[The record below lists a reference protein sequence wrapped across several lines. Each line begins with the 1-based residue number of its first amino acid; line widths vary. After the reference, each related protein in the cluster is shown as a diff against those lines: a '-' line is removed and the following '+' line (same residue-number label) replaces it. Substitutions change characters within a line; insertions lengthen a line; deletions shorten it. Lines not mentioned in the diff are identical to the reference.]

1 MSCCACLKIQVLA
14 PIENVPAS
22 MLEGGKMF
30 LDITRQDE
38 LEFSRALS
46 ELSEIGNIKD
56 EAALSISLPYSEK
69 NKRIADFVRNHN
81 LVGNTRAPLAVLVQE
96 GATVHQLNYLT
107 FTGSDDTAQKFEA
120 QLERGPGHWL
130 HDANRLLLKDIPFDE
145 FELVFDKLYQNWQDQ
160 HEYEDNVGYYWP
172 LVNYGAWLTKDT
184 ILPEDMRPWF
194 HLLAL
199 LEKGFCEIGWKFRSS
214 FFETS
219 FGRRL
224 ICYLLAENLLEVPE
238 ILALKKF
245 RATAQQFVVGIDP
258 SGSGNTV
265 IFGTE
270 EYDPGSNYNPAT
282 GVFTST
288 GVFNFSVGVEYAH
301 DGPPG
306 PVTIYIVKEPLTGS
320 DEVLAEFRIG
330 TDAPQFLQ
338 TNTVTIQAE
347 NVTLAIGDKV
357 SVRAVAFTEL
367 IVTGYF
373 QGQAVKAYLDRGM
386 IINPATLMAP
396 ELTLLDLLKAAIH
409 LCNGRIETGWEKN
422 EVWVYQPYKTD
433 VFLEESEGFFEDAPA
448 TGLSEIV
455 LPDSELVTVERQD
468 KKRYLVIGFA
478 DSNDEHVKQKNEG
491 RNTPLYSK
499 IIDRGAQYEEGRE
512 YNKNPLFEPT
522 LNKELVKFPM
532 VSPLIVP
539 NNEIDIPHCSDNDKG
554 ELSFKIGP
562 RILYCAGYRMQRTDT
577 NQVRRWRFQTYG
589 LDNVPYAFQVAGSRL
604 DFGGIGIYPDQ
615 RLIYGDDPN
624 GDDLYTMAYRR
635 DLLGKLYSAKSSFQ
649 ALMDAQAYKTMSF
662 RKLYSLH
669 YGGRTFVARL
679 LEITGRRTCTSAPA
693 ELILRPEVWGG
704 DVCPGKDPPIM
715 EYRPPVCPNYPEI
728 DIAIDVVG
736 NTITATAQDAAINDP
751 VVTDEWEYS
760 VDDGASWNPYTEGD
774 PLSFPEVI
782 FRRTVSFEAGSGT
795 CEKVVT
801 KSAVFETVCDN
812 NPQITLNYD
821 GSKNSIAAVGAGTFN
836 SPIASDAW
844 TAEVDGGAP
853 TAYAA
858 GDEVNG
864 FTHVK
869 FTRTVSFTNNCE
881 DVVAVA
887 EHEVEGDQCNNLPT
901 LDLAEVADC
910 VYEPQV
916 GGTTSS
922 DICLTLIEVSWNAG
936 AKWLPWDGHPVKGA
950 PGTVIRASFMFCDS
964 CPPIHIEKECP
975 FE

>member
-1 MSCCACLKIQVLA
+1 MDTSR
-14 PIENVPAS
+14 E
-22 MLEGGKMF
+22 
-30 LDITRQDE
+30 DE

-56 EAALSISLPYSEK
+56 EAALSIGLPYSEK

-96 GATVHQLNYLT
+96 GTTVHQLNYLT

-130 HDANRLLLKDIPFDE
+130 HDANRLLLKDIPFDD
-145 FELVFDKLYQNWQDQ
+145 FELVFDKLYLNWQEEHKYDGQ
-160 HEYEDNVGYYWP
+160 DSVGYYWP

-214 FFETS
+214 FFETE

-238 ILALKKF
+238 ILALKRF
-245 RATAQQFVVGIDP
+245 RATTQQSSVAFGP
-258 SGSGNTV
+258 SGVGDV

-270 EYDPGSNYNPAT
+270 VYDPGNNYNPAT

-288 GVFNFSVGVEYAH
+288 GVFNFSIGVEYTH
-301 DGPPG
+301 NGPPG
-306 PVTIYIVKEPLTGS
+306 PVVIYIVREPLSGPE
-320 DEVLAEFRIG
+320 EVLAEFRVS
-330 TDAPQFLQ
+330 TDAPQFFQ
-338 TNTVTIQAE
+338 TNTVALEAE
-347 NVTLAIGDKV
+347 NIAIAVGDKI

-373 QGQAVKAYLDRGM
+373 QGHAVKAYLDRGM
-386 IINPATLMAP
+386 IINPATLIAP

-409 LCNGRIETGWEKN
+409 LCNGRIETNWEDN

-433 VFLEESEGFFEDAPA
+433 VFYEEGVEGFFTDAPA
-448 TGLSEIV
+448 VSLSEIV

-522 LNKELVKFPM
+522 LNKELVKFPL

-539 NNEIDIPHCSDNDKG
+539 NNEVDIPHCLDNGNG
-554 ELSFKIGP
+554 ELSFKIGY
-562 RILYCAGYRMQRTDT
+562 RILYCAGYRVQRAD
-577 NQVRRWRFQTYG
+577 NNEIRRWRFQNFG
-589 LDNVPYAFQVAGSRL
+589 LDNVPYAFQVPGSRL
-604 DFGGIGIYPDQ
+604 DVAGNGELPRQ
-615 RLIYGDDPN
+615 VLIYGERDI
-624 GDDLYTMAYRR
+624 DDLYAMCYRR
-635 DLLGKLYSAKSSFQ
+635 DLLGKLYSTRSSFQ
-649 ALMDAQAYKTMSF
+649 ALLNAQEYRTMSF
-662 RKLYSLH
+662 RSLYSLH
-669 YGGRTFVARL
+669 YGGRTFTARL
-679 LEITGRRTCTSAPA
+679 LEIAGRRTCTGAPA
-693 ELILRPEVWGG
+693 ELILRPEAWGG
-704 DVCPGKDPPIM
+704 DVCPGKEPPIM
-715 EYRPPVCPNYPEI
+715 AYQRPPCPNYPEI
-728 DIAIDVVG
+728 DIAIDVTG
-736 NTITATAQDAAINDP
+736 NTIIATAQDTAINDP
-751 VVTDEWEYS
+751 ILSDVWVYS
-760 VDDGASWNPYTEGD
+760 DDDGASWQEYTPGT
-774 PLSFPEVI
+774 PLSLPAVI
-782 FRRTVSFEAGSGT
+782 FRRFLEFDAEAGT

-801 KSAVFETVCDN
+801 RSAVFETVCDN
-812 NPQITLNYD
+812 NPEITLNYD
-821 GSKNSIAAVGAGTFN
+821 GSKNSITAVGAGAFN
-836 SPIASDAW
+836 SPIASDTW
-844 TAEVDGGAP
+844 TVEVDGGAP
-853 TAYAA
+853 VAYTA
-858 GDEVNG
+858 GNEISG
-864 FTHVK
+864 FTTVK
-869 FTRTVSFTNNCE
+869 FTRTVSFANNCE

-901 LDLAEVADC
+901 LDLVEVADC

-936 AKWLPWDGHPVKGA
+936 GKWLPWDGHPVKGA
-950 PGTVIRASFMFCDS
+950 PDTFIRASFMFCDS